1 MSIFSSPWL
10 LLVVS
15 GIVEAGWAIGLKASA
30 GLTRPVPTVLTVAG
44 MIASFVLL
52 ALATRTIP
60 VGTAYAIWVG
70 IGTIGATVLGI
81 VLYAEPATAARLA
94 CLALIIA
101 GIVGL
106 KLTAPAAS

>member
-1 MSIFSSPWL
+1 MLSSPWF

-30 GLTRPVPTVLTVAG
+30 GLTRPLPAALTIAG

-52 ALATRTIP
+52 SLATRTIP

-70 IGTIGATVLGI
+70 IGTIGATILGI
-81 VLYAEPATAARLA
+81 AIYGEPATAARLA

-106 KLTAPAAS
+106 KLTAPAAT